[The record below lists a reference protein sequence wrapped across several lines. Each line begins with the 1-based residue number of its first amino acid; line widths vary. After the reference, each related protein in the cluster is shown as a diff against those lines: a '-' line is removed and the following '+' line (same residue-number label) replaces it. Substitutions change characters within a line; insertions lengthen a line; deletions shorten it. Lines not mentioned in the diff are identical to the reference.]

1 MNIHLHEAY
10 SFCQLGRRANQEDS
24 RWPDTDAPNKAQRF
38 FVVCDGVGGNE
49 RGEVASRTV
58 CEAVAKSLGGVDL
71 ANETFTE
78 DDFAHVLYDAYA
90 ALDSRADDGNR
101 RMATTLAFV
110 CFHRGGCMMAH
121 IGDSRIYQVR
131 PGAGIVYRS
140 EDHSLVNELVRAG
153 VITPEQAVYHP
164 QRNVILRAMSPTKP
178 GIEQCQAT
186 VTCTKDVRAGDLFL
200 LCSDGVL
207 HGFSDSGIVAL
218 LDEATDTKAK
228 VRKMAG
234 GCAASPDNN
243 TAILVEVE
251 SVEADGVATGP
262 AAKGSRTTPLPRPQY
277 TTRDVAAA
285 KRPDKGLWARIK
297 GKFSNQ

>member
-10 SFCQLGRRANQEDS
+10 SFCQLGQRSNQEDS
-24 RWPDTDAPNKAQRF
+24 RWPATDAPDAAQRF

-49 RGEVASRTV
+49 KGEVASRTV
-58 CEAVAKSLGGVDL
+58 CEAVAKSLGGIDL
-71 ANETFTE
+71 ASETFTD

-90 ALDSRADDGNR
+90 ALDLRANEGNR
-101 RMATTLAFV
+101 RMATTLTFV

-121 IGDSRIYQVR
+121 MGDSRIYQVR
-131 PGAGIVYRS
+131 PGVGIVYRS

-164 QRNVILRAMSPTKP
+164 QRNVILRAMSPSKP
-178 GIEQCQAT
+178 GLTHCQAS
-186 VTCTKDVRAGDLFL
+186 VTTTKDVRAGDFFL

-207 HGFSDSGIVAL
+207 HSFSDSEIVEL
-218 LDEATDTKAK
+218 LDEGIGTEAK
-228 VRKMAG
+228 VRKMAD
-234 GCAASPDNN
+234 GCASSPDNN

-251 SVEADGVATGP
+251 SVEPDGVANGP
-262 AAKGSRTTPLPRPQY
+262 AENGSRTTPLPRPQY
-277 TTRDVAAA
+277 VTVDVEAA
-285 KRPDKGLWARIK
+285 KRPDKGLWAKIK